1 MRKIIALTLSTVC
14 ILSLVGCGT
23 KNVET
28 KPNTTESE
36 IVETNPSTDNNEQP
50 TESTEIE
57 ETTNTILP
65 LPSTINLEA
74 LEDSSL
80 AVSFGKENIHKNED
94 ESITIDLTIYA
105 YDMYDMVDIANL
117 KEGDT
122 ISINGE
128 NVMDVKNQ
136 VNNKVI
142 ELEGYTSSS
151 DETLKQAKVI
161 YKIPTE
167 RLNLFLDYIDSF
179 DGIGSKQISS
189 SDITSSYAYVEA
201 KIQTL
206 MASREAYVK
215 ILETENKDSKKWLD
229 LLIGLIGN
237 LIGCIIMGIFMRLC
251 FKDNLEILFNNLK
264 PLSYKRLFHLLF
276 LHKNIVMHYF
286 F

>member
-14 ILSLVGCGT
+14 ILSLVGCGA

-50 TESTEIE
+50 TESTETE

-94 ESITIDLTIYA
+94 DSITIDLTIYA

-128 NVMDVKNQ
+128 NVEINSIEKEENGAVLINGGIDNDGFTLATDDSTIYHLFDYNDANVYNE
-136 VNNKVI
+136 VGKVS
-142 ELEGYTSSS
+142 LKLAKDFAMNDSS
-151 DETLKQAKVI
+151 DLDNPDATYTAEDLLK
-161 YKIPTE
+161 E
-167 RLNLFLDYIDSF
+167 E
-179 DGIGSKQISS
+179 
-189 SDITSSYAYVEA
+189 SDI
-201 KIQTL
+201 
-206 MASREAYVK
+206 
-215 ILETENKDSKKWLD
+215 NF
-229 LLIGLIGN
+229 
-237 LIGCIIMGIFMRLC
+237 IFTPN
-251 FKDNLEILFNNLK
+251 DTTAQIANNEIVSITRIFT
-264 PLSYKRLFHLLF
+264 P
-276 LHKNIVMHYF
+276 
-286 F
+286 

>member
-14 ILSLVGCGT
+14 ILSLVGCGA

-36 IVETNPSTDNNEQP
+36 IVETTPSTDNNEQP
-50 TESTEIE
+50 TESTKTE

-128 NVMDVKNQ
+128 NVEINSIEKEENGAVLINGGIDNDGFTLATDDSTIYHLFDY
-136 VNNKVI
+136 NDAKVYN
-142 ELEGYTSSS
+142 EVGKVSLKLAKDFAMNDSS
-151 DETLKQAKVI
+151 D
-161 YKIPTE
+161 
-167 RLNLFLDYIDSF
+167 LDNPDATY
-179 DGIGSKQISS
+179 
-189 SDITSSYAYVEA
+189 TAE
-201 KIQTL
+201 
-206 MASREAYVK
+206 
-215 ILETENKDSKKWLD
+215 D
-229 LLIGLIGN
+229 LLKKESAFN
-237 LIGCIIMGIFMRLC
+237 FIFTPN
-251 FKDNLEILFNNLK
+251 DTTAQIANNEIVSITRIFT
-264 PLSYKRLFHLLF
+264 P
-276 LHKNIVMHYF
+276 
-286 F
+286 

>member
-14 ILSLVGCGT
+14 ILSLVGCGA

-50 TESTEIE
+50 TESTETE

-80 AVSFGKENIHKNED
+80 AISFGKEDIHKNED
-94 ESITIDLTIYA
+94 DSITIDLTIYA

-128 NVMDVKNQ
+128 DVEINSIEKEENGAVLINGGINNDGFTLATDDSTIYHLFDYNDAKVYNEVGKVSLKLAKDFVMND
-136 VNNKVI
+136 
-142 ELEGYTSSS
+142 SS
-151 DETLKQAKVI
+151 DLENPDATYTAEDLLK
-161 YKIPTE
+161 E
-167 RLNLFLDYIDSF
+167 E
-179 DGIGSKQISS
+179 
-189 SDITSSYAYVEA
+189 SDI
-201 KIQTL
+201 
-206 MASREAYVK
+206 
-215 ILETENKDSKKWLD
+215 NF
-229 LLIGLIGN
+229 
-237 LIGCIIMGIFMRLC
+237 IFTPN
-251 FKDNLEILFNNLK
+251 DTTAQIANNEIVSITRIFT
-264 PLSYKRLFHLLF
+264 P
-276 LHKNIVMHYF
+276 
-286 F
+286 

>member
-14 ILSLVGCGT
+14 ILSLVGCGA

-50 TESTEIE
+50 TESTETE

-94 ESITIDLTIYA
+94 DSITIDLTVYA

-128 NVMDVKNQ
+128 NVEINSIEKEENGAVLINGGIDNDGFTLATDDSTIYHLFDY
-136 VNNKVI
+136 NDAKVYN
-142 ELEGYTSSS
+142 EVGKVSLKLAKDFAMNDSS
-151 DETLKQAKVI
+151 D
-161 YKIPTE
+161 
-167 RLNLFLDYIDSF
+167 
-179 DGIGSKQISS
+179 
-189 SDITSSYAYVEA
+189 
-201 KIQTL
+201 
-206 MASREAYVK
+206 
-215 ILETENKDSKKWLD
+215 LENPDATYTAED
-229 LLIGLIGN
+229 LLKEEADFN
-237 LIGCIIMGIFMRLC
+237 FIFTPN
-251 FKDNLEILFNNLK
+251 DTTAQIANNEIVSITRIFT
-264 PLSYKRLFHLLF
+264 P
-276 LHKNIVMHYF
+276 
-286 F
+286 

>member
-14 ILSLVGCGT
+14 ILSLVGCGA

-36 IVETNPSTDNNEQP
+36 IVETNPSIDNNEQP
-50 TESTEIE
+50 TESTETE

-94 ESITIDLTIYA
+94 ESITIDITVYA

-128 NVMDVKNQ
+128 NVEINSIEKEENGAVLINGGIDNDGFTLATDDSTIYHLFDY
-136 VNNKVI
+136 NDAKVYNEVGKI
-142 ELEGYTSSS
+142 SLKLAEGFAMNDSS
-151 DETLKQAKVI
+151 D
-161 YKIPTE
+161 
-167 RLNLFLDYIDSF
+167 
-179 DGIGSKQISS
+179 
-189 SDITSSYAYVEA
+189 
-201 KIQTL
+201 
-206 MASREAYVK
+206 
-215 ILETENKDSKKWLD
+215 LENPNAVYTAED
-229 LLIGLIGN
+229 LLKEESAFN
-237 LIGCIIMGIFMRLC
+237 FIFTAN
-251 FKDNLEILFNNLK
+251 DTTAQIANNEIVSITRIFT
-264 PLSYKRLFHLLF
+264 P
-276 LHKNIVMHYF
+276 
-286 F
+286 

>member
-14 ILSLVGCGT
+14 ILSLVGCGA

-50 TESTEIE
+50 TESTETE

-80 AVSFGKENIHKNED
+80 AVSFGKEDIHKNED

-117 KEGDT
+117 KEGDM

-128 NVMDVKNQ
+128 DVEINSIEEEE
-136 VNNKVI
+136 NGAILINGGIDNDGFTLATDDSTICHLFDYNDAKVYN
-142 ELEGYTSSS
+142 EVGKVSLKLAKDFAMNDSS
-151 DETLKQAKVI
+151 D
-161 YKIPTE
+161 
-167 RLNLFLDYIDSF
+167 LDNPDATY
-179 DGIGSKQISS
+179 
-189 SDITSSYAYVEA
+189 TAE
-201 KIQTL
+201 
-206 MASREAYVK
+206 
-215 ILETENKDSKKWLD
+215 D
-229 LLIGLIGN
+229 LLKEESDFN
-237 LIGCIIMGIFMRLC
+237 FIFTPN
-251 FKDNLEILFNNLK
+251 DTTAQIANNEIVSITRIFT
-264 PLSYKRLFHLLF
+264 P
-276 LHKNIVMHYF
+276 
-286 F
+286 

>member
-14 ILSLVGCGT
+14 ILSLVGCGA

-50 TESTEIE
+50 TESTETE

-80 AVSFGKENIHKNED
+80 AISFGKEDIHKNED
-94 ESITIDLTIYA
+94 DSITIDLTIYA

-128 NVMDVKNQ
+128 NVVIKSIEKEENGAVLINGGIDNDGFTLATDDSTIYHLFDY
-136 VNNKVI
+136 NDTKVYN
-142 ELEGYTSSS
+142 EVGKVSLKLAKDFVMNDSS
-151 DETLKQAKVI
+151 D
-161 YKIPTE
+161 
-167 RLNLFLDYIDSF
+167 
-179 DGIGSKQISS
+179 
-189 SDITSSYAYVEA
+189 
-201 KIQTL
+201 
-206 MASREAYVK
+206 
-215 ILETENKDSKKWLD
+215 LENPDATYTAED
-229 LLIGLIGN
+229 LLKEESAFN
-237 LIGCIIMGIFMRLC
+237 FIFTPN
-251 FKDNLEILFNNLK
+251 DTTAQIANNEIVSITRNFT
-264 PLSYKRLFHLLF
+264 P
-276 LHKNIVMHYF
+276 
-286 F
+286 